1 MKTTLDELQAFVSV
15 IDSGSITAAAEHLA
29 QTVSGVSRTLRRLE
43 QKLDTTLLRRT
54 TRKLALTEEGTL
66 FLARAR
72 SILAAVEA
80 AEDELAARRV
90 HPAGRLRVNAAS
102 PFMLHAIVPLLA
114 GFRAQYPDVEL
125 ELNSNDDLIDLIEQR
140 TDVGI
145 RIGTLR
151 DSTLHAMPLARFS
164 LRVLATPA
172 YLKAHGRPRQV
183 DDLRQHSLIGFT
195 QPDSLNRWPLRH
207 AGGEDY
213 EITPCLRASSGE
225 TVRQL
230 ALAGQGIACL
240 ADFMTQA
247 DRARGDLVQ
256 LLIPHTVEQLQPVTA
271 VYYRNTEL
279 AARIRVFVDYLAQ
292 ALQRPG

>member
-1 MKTTLDELQAFVSV
+1 MKTTLDELQAFATV
-15 IDSGSITAAAEHLA
+15 IDTGSITAAAEQLA

-43 QKLDTTLLRRT
+43 EKLGTTLLRRT
-54 TRKLALTEEGTL
+54 TRRLALTEEGAL
-66 FLARAR
+66 FLQRARAV
-72 SILAAVEA
+72 LDAVA
-80 AEDELAARRV
+80 SAEDEMAARRA

-102 PFMLHAIVPLLA
+102 PFMLHAVVPLLA
-114 GFRAQYPDVEL
+114 GFRAQYPDIEL

-145 RIGTLR
+145 RIGALR
-151 DSTLHAMPLARFS
+151 DSTLHARPLARFA
-164 LRVLATPA
+164 LRVLAAPG

-183 DDLRQHSLIGFT
+183 EDLHRHSLIGFT
-195 QPDSLNRWPLRH
+195 QPEGLNRWPLRH
-207 AGGEDY
+207 AGGEDW
-213 EITPCLRASSGE
+213 EIAPGLRASSGE

-230 ALAGQGIACL
+230 ALAGHGIVCL

-256 LLIPHTVEQLQPVTA
+256 LLVPHTVEQLQPVNA

-292 ALQRPG
+292 ALQRAD